1 MAEYDKI
8 PIFIPKDRLIQAAG
22 NSKTETGF
30 KKRTIKFNLFVCSK
44 IIIPIFIPN
53 NTANIK
59 GNIIK
64 NPEITFTNKDKEFDK
79 NIVKNILR
87 KESSELRCFLTR
99 FHIHK
104 GYHKNTFKF
113 FFTTK
118 EDKTTPTQNST
129 ADNRNSLKSTVFK
142 ILT

>member
-1 MAEYDKI
+1 M
-8 PIFIPKDRLIQAAG
+8 PIFIPKDKLIQAAG
-22 NSKTETGF
+22 NSKSETGF
-30 KKRTIKFNLFVCSK
+30 KKITARFNLPVSFS

-53 NTANIK
+53 STANIK

-64 NPEITFTNKDKEFDK
+64 NPEITFTNRDKEFSK

-87 KESSELRCFLTR
+87 RESSELRCFLTR

-118 EDKTTPTQNST
+118 EDKTTPAQNNT

>member
-1 MAEYDKI
+1 M

-30 KKRTIKFNLFVCSK
+30 KKRTIRFNFFVCSK
-44 IIIPIFIPN
+44 IIIPMFIPN
-53 NTANIK
+53 KMANTK

-64 NPEITFTNKDKEFDK
+64 NPEITFTNKDKEFNK

-87 KESSELRCFLTR
+87 KEALKLKCFLTI

-104 GYHKNTFKF
+104 GYHKNTLKF
-113 FFTTK
+113 FFTTR
-118 EDKTTPTQNST
+118 EDNTTPTQKST
-129 ADNRNSLKSTVFK
+129 VDNRNKPISTVFK
-142 ILT
+142 ILK